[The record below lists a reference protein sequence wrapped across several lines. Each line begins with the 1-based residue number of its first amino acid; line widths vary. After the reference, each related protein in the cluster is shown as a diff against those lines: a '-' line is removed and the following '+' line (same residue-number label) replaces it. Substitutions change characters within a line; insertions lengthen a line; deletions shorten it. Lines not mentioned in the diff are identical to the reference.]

1 MTICRMNRWTKLILI
16 QVLKKDADTGSQKV
30 KDGQNFIECVLLK
43 MGLVS
48 LVIGL

>member
-1 MTICRMNRWTKLILI
+1 MNRWTKLILI